1 MRVQLQRK
9 TLDKVKALREE
20 QMAELNNELAE
31 VINRHSATLE
41 AQDVLAVLGYLVRK
55 MENSF
60 DKSK

>member
-9 TLDKVKALREE
+9 TLDKVKALRDE

-41 AQDVLAVLGYLVRK
+41 PQDVLAVLGFLLRK
-55 MENSF
+55 MEKAF
-60 DKSK
+60 DGGK

>member
-9 TLDKVKALREE
+9 TLDKVKALRDE
-20 QMAELNNELAE
+20 QMAGLNNELAE

-41 AQDVLAVLGYLVRK
+41 PQDVLAVFGYLVRK